1 MYSFQESVMQILLIN
16 SRRELFMNGVNIK
29 PLSPNSTYF
38 IYWVATDY
46 IAF

>member
-1 MYSFQESVMQILLIN
+1 LLIY

-29 PLSPNSTYF
+29 PVSPNSTYF
-38 IYWVATDY
+38 IYWAARDY